1 MPKPGVDP
9 TSGISSG
16 DVMVPPERH
25 PACRRR
31 EAQLGSCTEREKACS
46 PISLDHEIA
55 RVVVGI
61 RRSRTRVTAC
71 VMRRCIL
78 ALAAIRPRKT
88 RIAVRW
94 CRSFQTSAHGKG

>member
-9 TSGISSG
+9 TSGISSE

-46 PISLDHEIA
+46 PMPRKKPQAAPTARA
-55 RVVVGI
+55 RVPKRSAGAEQPIVV
-61 RRSRTRVTAC
+61 
-71 VMRRCIL
+71 MKPL
-78 ALAAIRPRKT
+78 
-88 RIAVRW
+88 
-94 CRSFQTSAHGKG
+94 